1 MRCSIVFILLAI
13 TFGRSLSQHC
23 EVDESQHECGGYC
36 YGAVKP
42 VLDYLAILQKRVES
56 CEAKQPADTLS
67 KIALMNEKLD
77 TLAGHMATQQYL
89 EKRSTAKTHELE
101 QQVAAV
107 RQELDTKSTGLQELG
122 NSSKILEQKVAAV
135 RQEMGE
141 KIETL
146 GKQMA
151 IQQELESKS
160 GEHVH
165 KLELQLDA
173 VRKERDEKL
182 DTLQA
187 MEKSLQEKVKKLEQK
202 LRQERDERST
212 GLQDLGNSSQAK
224 IHILEQQVA
233 AVRKE
238 MGEKIE
244 TLGKQM
250 AIQQELESK
259 SGENVHK
266 LELQLDAV
274 RKERD
279 EKLDTLQAM
288 EKSLQEKVKKLE
300 LKLKPKNFELF
311 KKIGSK
317 YYYIENTKGWS
328 WQGALDICQEMGA
341 HLVSLQNEDELK
353 ALDSMLDQNKW
364 YWIDLKKL
372 EAKGEF
378 ISATTGVKGT
388 FFHWGEIIGKN
399 YDCVFLYRGE
409 MRTYLCGVSDYFICE
424 AYWVDHMTI

>member
-101 QQVAAV
+101 QQLAS
-107 RQELDTKSTGLQELG
+107 E
-122 NSSKILEQKVAAV
+122 
-135 RQEMGE
+135 
-141 KIETL
+141 
-146 GKQMA
+146 
-151 IQQELESKS
+151 
-160 GEHVH
+160 
-165 KLELQLDA
+165 
-173 VRKERDEKL
+173 
-182 DTLQA
+182 
-187 MEKSLQEKVKKLEQK
+187 
-202 LRQERDERST
+202 
-212 GLQDLGNSSQAK
+212 
-224 IHILEQQVA
+224 
-233 AVRKE
+233 
-238 MGEKIE
+238 
-244 TLGKQM
+244 
-250 AIQQELESK
+250 
-259 SGENVHK
+259 
-266 LELQLDAV
+266 

-300 LKLKPKNFELF
+300 LKLKPKNLELF

-317 YYYIENTKGWS
+317 YYYIENTKKTN

-353 ALDSMLDQNKW
+353 AIDSIVYSL

-372 EAKGEF
+372 EAEGEF

-388 FFHWGEIIGKN
+388 FFHWAGKEPYGEN
-399 YDCVFLYRGE
+399 CDCVYLLRGE
-409 MRTYLCGVSDYFICE
+409 MRTNLCGLTLLYFICE
-424 AYWVDHMTI
+424 AYWVD